1 MQNLTNGAYSEMVKT
16 VSPKTKSLGSTIA
29 AFLCGGLVCTA
40 AQLFKNFYRSFG
52 IDPDTASAG
61 TIVTMI
67 AIAALLTG
75 LNIFDN
81 LAKTAGAG
89 VLVPITGFSNAMTS
103 SALEFKSE
111 GYVLGLGAKIF
122 TIAGPVIAYG
132 LIAGVVY
139 GAIVY
144 MFHLY

>member
-1 MQNLTNGAYSEMVKT
+1 MQNLTNGAYSEMVKAA
-16 VSPKTKSLGSTIA
+16 SPKTKSLGSTIA

-40 AQLFKNFYRSFG
+40 AQLFKSLYLSFG
-52 IDPDTASAG
+52 IEPDTASAG
-61 TIVTMI
+61 TIITMI
-67 AIAALLTG
+67 VIAALLTG
-75 LNIFDN
+75 LNVFDDI
-81 LAKTAGAG
+81 AKVAGAG
-89 VLVPITGFSNAMTS
+89 LLVPITGFSNAMTS

-132 LIAGVVY
+132 LIAGVAY
-139 GAIVY
+139 GVIVY